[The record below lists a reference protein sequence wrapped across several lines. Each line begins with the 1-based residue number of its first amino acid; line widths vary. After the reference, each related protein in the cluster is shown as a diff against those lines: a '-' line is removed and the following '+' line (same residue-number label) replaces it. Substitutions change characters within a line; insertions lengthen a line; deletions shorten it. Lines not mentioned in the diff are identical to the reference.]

1 MSTTNRQQFLIDY
14 LKARQ
19 GIPIRK
25 AINNLRRHRY
35 TADEIRKAQAEIR
48 GDLINIEGVDTP
60 PTAVRKIWADATDKF
75 ERSAYP
81 AKVRKTV
88 ASLLNQFDDVEK
100 VHRTMKGLGQSE
112 YMDDEEMRR
121 TNSIGI
127 ERWRAV
133 KQHAMLQPYQFKLP
147 NGRFVWMHMAAQK
160 KLQDAINLSET

>member
-14 LKARQ
+14 LAARP

-35 TADEIRKAQAEIR
+35 TADEIRKAQAEIQ
-48 GDLINIEGVDTP
+48 GMFKNVV
-60 PTAVRKIWADATDKF
+60 ADKF
-75 ERSAYP
+75 KAAPP

-100 VHRTMKGLGQSE
+100 VHRTMKNIGQSE

>member
-14 LKARQ
+14 LKARP
-19 GIPIRK
+19 GLPKRK
-25 AINNLRRHRY
+25 AINNLSRHRY
-35 TADEIRKAQAEIR
+35 TAAEVDEANSI
-48 GDLINIEGVDTP
+48 INGSLP
-60 PTAVRKIWADATDKF
+60 S
-75 ERSAYP
+75 SAKP
-81 AKVRKTV
+81 HPDKVRKTV

>member
-14 LKARQ
+14 LNARP

-35 TADEIRKAQAEIR
+35 TAEDIREALAEIR
-48 GDLINIEGVDTP
+48 SNQINIKISPMAESDIRAAIADKYKAAP
-60 PTAVRKIWADATDKF
+60 P
-75 ERSAYP
+75 S
-81 AKVRKTV
+81 KVRKTV

-100 VHRTMKGLGQSE
+100 VHRTMKNLGQSE

>member
-14 LKARQ
+14 LKARP

-35 TADEIRKAQAEIR
+35 TADEMRKAQAEI
-48 GDLINIEGVDTP
+48 GASQINIRIDPMTEKEMRDTI
-60 PTAVRKIWADATDKF
+60 ADKF
-75 ERSAYP
+75 KAAPP

-100 VHRTMKGLGQSE
+100 VHRTMKNLGQSE